1 MSVKLMTPDQL
12 RADLENLVLTYP
24 EGVPWQQLDR
34 VNALKGELKRRG
46 EPIDRPAGSK
56 PAARAV
62 LALTTGELEAEI
74 RELSTRADEESQER
88 FANVRFELRRR
99 AKLLDDAGLQGEEV
113 TTKAKRSSAVV
124 PRELELPSDEEV
136 ARVVPRRPAV
146 ASPAKVPRPAPCGP
160 DSVRGYRATS
170 RGGNNVILE
179 YEVMQKDGS
188 VLISQVFTPSEVEIL
203 VDILNAAKRAALA
216 WE

>member
-12 RADLENLVLTYP
+12 RADLTTIVLTWP
-24 EGVPWQQLDR
+24 EGVPWQQIDR
-34 VNALKGELKRRG
+34 VNAIKGELKRRG
-46 EPIDRPAGSK
+46 EPIDQPAGSK

-74 RELSTRADEESQER
+74 RELSTRDDEESQER

-99 AKLLDDAGLQGEEV
+99 AKLLDQLSQEGEEV
-113 TTKAKRSSAVV
+113 VAKAKRSPVV
-124 PRELELPSDEEV
+124 APRELELPSDEEV

-146 ASPAKVPRPAPCGP
+146 ASLAKAPRPAPSVP

-170 RGGNNVILE
+170 RGGDVILE
-179 YEVMQKDGS
+179 YEIMQKDGS
-188 VLISQVFTPSEVEIL
+188 VLISQVFTPPEVEIL

-216 WE
+216 RE